1 MNKNSEQTSFRR
13 GGPNK
18 KLIEELA
25 PQRRAEALSA
35 EQNDELSNLNTTLT
49 NTQAATELVSEAIED
64 KGNQI
69 IENIQTNN
77 GVLQDISAGVE
88 LTAEATEKT
97 QQGIKNLTDI
107 LSDKLDKLSAMISGK
122 IGVTSPV
129 AGSES
134 LKPVEDALPEPEE
147 NKPTASVPALIPPE
161 EQKPDADFIP
171 EPEQPKN
178 DAEGKE
184 TNTWSLGDKLDTLS
198 KITEK
203 GFKASISVADRISG
217 MLFKYTI
224 TAAAEAAKLI
234 GGLLL
239 LVFGIDAIRVYFQY
253 FMKQFE
259 KGWVEF
265 NNKFK
270 EWGPLLEGLMTWAKN
285 AEAMFS
291 QKNWLGL
298 AEAIIRGMVN
308 LTKNM
313 AQLLMLG
320 ISKLISA
327 ILSKIPGMGDLADN
341 VEASALMSYQQNTGA
356 TLDDEDQTKIAKYH
370 DKRSAE
376 SMEAAEKMNKKY
388 KDKPE
393 LINQAEKYGN
403 LTKEQADQLRAGG
416 IDTSFRDLPEE
427 ERLDYFKKRDKAQ
440 ADIIRLTQTADNL
453 MKPDATDKKN
463 AMEMRANIEKQLA
476 DPAMAKGGAP
486 KDLNMRALLEK
497 LDKSLEKFKDEPK
510 VKPPDVKTSPDA
522 QQAAKVDEGMKAKE
536 NKYKDAPAQAQINT
550 VNNIQKTSR
559 TQYNMPPQSSTPAPG
574 MRQATRIN

>member
-1 MNKNSEQTSFRR
+1 
-13 GGPNK
+13 
-18 KLIEELA
+18 
-25 PQRRAEALSA
+25 
-35 EQNDELSNLNTTLT
+35 
-49 NTQAATELVSEAIED
+49 
-64 KGNQI
+64 
-69 IENIQTNN
+69 
-77 GVLQDISAGVE
+77 
-88 LTAEATEKT
+88 
-97 QQGIKNLTDI
+97 
-107 LSDKLDKLSAMISGK
+107 
-122 IGVTSPV
+122 
-129 AGSES
+129 
-134 LKPVEDALPEPEE
+134 
-147 NKPTASVPALIPPE
+147 
-161 EQKPDADFIP
+161 
-171 EPEQPKN
+171 
-178 DAEGKE
+178 
-184 TNTWSLGDKLDTLS
+184 
-198 KITEK
+198 
-203 GFKASISVADRISG
+203 
-217 MLFKYTI
+217 
-224 TAAAEAAKLI
+224 
-234 GGLLL
+234 
-239 LVFGIDAIRVYFQY
+239 
-253 FMKQFE
+253 
-259 KGWVEF
+259 
-265 NNKFK
+265 
-270 EWGPLLEGLMTWAKN
+270 
-285 AEAMFS
+285 
-291 QKNWLGL
+291 
-298 AEAIIRGMVN
+298 
-308 LTKNM
+308 
-313 AQLLMLG
+313 
-320 ISKLISA
+320 
-327 ILSKIPGMGDLADN
+327 

-376 SMEAAEKMNKKY
+376 AMEAAEKMNKKY

-486 KDLNMRALLEK
+486 KDLNMRTLLEK